1 MKDSLLPLRGFITH
15 LILGES
21 DKNRKVPSQALAT
34 RGELHVPFSLGQQKK
49 LKGRR
54 LERETGWK
62 AVTEAGEGG
71 GHGKSSITKESHNY
85 YLKLISI

>member
-1 MKDSLLPLRGFITH
+1 MKDSLLPLRGFITD

-21 DKNRKVPSQALAT
+21 DKNRKVPSEALAT
-34 RGELHVPFSLGQQKK
+34 RHELHVPFSLGQQKK

-54 LERETGWK
+54 LERKTGWE
-62 AVTEAGEGG
+62 AVTEAGEG

-85 YLKLISI
+85 YLKVISI